1 MLLKP
6 DQLRRLWPTIIGTS
20 VVLVLLG
27 TAVSCLFGA
36 VSLSSEQLWQWLHGN
51 GDIYTTTIIEKLRL
65 PRALLAGS
73 IGAILA
79 VSGTVTQGLF
89 RNPLAD
95 PSLIGVS
102 AGAAAGASIVI
113 VLLNQNQWN
122 LSGLSLVSLGAF
134 AGSIIVVSLV
144 YRISTDALGTSV
156 STMLLAGIAFTFLAG
171 SLTSLLEYF
180 ADNEMLRQ
188 ITLWRMGGLE
198 MADGQKVALVGSV
211 GIVIFIVLNRQATAL
226 NALLLGESEAR
237 HLGISVNRVKKIII
251 LCVAAGV
258 GISVAIAGTI
268 AFVGLVVPH
277 IVRMSLGP
285 NHTTMIPMTACI
297 GALTLLIADVI
308 ARTAIAPAEL
318 PVGLVTAFI
327 GAPVFIAMLIQRK
340 QRGWR

>member
-1 MLLKP
+1 M
-6 DQLRRLWPTIIGTS
+6 
-20 VVLVLLG
+20 LVLLG